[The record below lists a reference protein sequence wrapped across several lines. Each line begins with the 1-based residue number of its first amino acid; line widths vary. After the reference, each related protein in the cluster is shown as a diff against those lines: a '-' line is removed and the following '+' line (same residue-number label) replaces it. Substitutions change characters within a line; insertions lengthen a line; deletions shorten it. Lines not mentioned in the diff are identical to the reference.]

1 MNSISIISDLNWQ
14 KLNDD
19 THGALLHVDISDND
33 ILKNKTS
40 NPFELQEH
48 SWGTQSTGWVG
59 AWNAVPNPYVVA
71 ARKTQDIVVAV
82 DFAKKNN
89 LKLIV
94 KGTGHDY
101 LGRSNA
107 PDSLLVWTHHMRQ
120 IEMQD
125 AFIPKGAPHNIAG
138 IPAVTIEAGAR
149 WGEVYQEVTTKHG
162 RYVQGGGCTS
172 VGAVGGFLQGG
183 GFGSFSK
190 KYGLGASNLIEA
202 EVVTANGEILIAN
215 AYQNEDLFWALK
227 GGGGG
232 TFGIVSKA
240 TLQTHELPNYFGI
253 LHGKITAKT
262 DEAFKE
268 LLESFINFYHNH
280 LNNEHWGEQIKI
292 KPDNSIDIALN
303 FQGLS
308 IKEAEKIWEPFINK
322 IHQSESQSI
331 ETKVLAC
338 SANKYWDYQYLAK
351 NHPDHVK
358 KASNDNDN
366 LFYGSNDQN
375 EVLAY
380 WHTFQ
385 SRWLPIALFGKEKSI
400 ELADVLF
407 EASRHHEFALHFN
420 KGLAGAS
427 PEALKR
433 SQATS
438 INPVVLESAALAV
451 FAAHSKKNY
460 SETPDH
466 ELNKKRL
473 SQIEQIN
480 AAAKVITEATPNSG
494 SYSNESDYFQ
504 KNWQQDFWGEHY
516 GKLLQ
521 IKKKYDPDNF
531 FNCHHSVGS
540 ELS

>member
-1 MNSISIISDLNWQ
+1 MISVSAISNLNWQ

-19 THGALLHVDISDND
+19 TDDAFLHVDTSDAL
-33 ILKNKTS
+33 LKNKIL
-40 NPFELQEH
+40 NPFELQEY
-48 SWGTQSTGWVG
+48 SWGTQSTGWVD
-59 AWNAVPNPYVVA
+59 AWDAVPSPYVVA
-71 ARKTQDIVVAV
+71 ARKTQDIVAAV
-82 DFAKKNN
+82 NFAKKHN
-89 LKLIV
+89 LKLVV

-125 AFIPKGAPHNIAG
+125 AFIPKGAPHNLAG
-138 IPAVTIEAGAR
+138 VPAVTIEAGAR
-149 WGEVYQEVTTKHG
+149 WGEVHQEVTTRHG

-190 KYGLGASNLIEA
+190 KYGIGASNLLEA
-202 EVVTANGEILIAN
+202 EVVTANGEVLIAN

-240 TLQTHELPNYFGI
+240 TLETHELPNYFGI
-253 LHGKITAKT
+253 FHGKISAKT
-262 DEAFKE
+262 EERFKE
-268 LLESFINFYHNH
+268 LLESFINFYHDH

-292 KPDNSIDIALN
+292 KPDNSIDLALN

-308 IKEAEKIWEPFINK
+308 VEEAEKVWEPFIK
-322 IHQSESQSI
+322 KVSQSESLSI
-331 ETKVLAC
+331 ETNILAC

-358 KASNDNDN
+358 KALNDNDN
-366 LFYGSNDQN
+366 LFYWSNDQN

-385 SRWLPIALFGKEKSI
+385 SRWLPISLFSREKSI
-400 ELADVLF
+400 ELANVLF

-451 FAAHSKKNY
+451 FGTHSKKND
-460 SETPDH
+460 SETPDC
-466 ELNKKRL
+466 ELNKKRQA
-473 SQIEQIN
+473 QIERIN
-480 AAAKVITEATPNSG
+480 AAVKVITEATPNSG
-494 SYSNESDYFQ
+494 SYSNETDYFQ

-516 GKLLQ
+516 AKLLQ
-521 IKKKYDPDNF
+521 IKNKYDPDGF
-531 FNCHHSVGS
+531 FKCHHSVGS
-540 ELS
+540 EM